1 LFHRTKLRFSLSN
14 RKKLFEHRDGQIC
27 LILKKKF
34 NNLSTKA
41 ALRKEYRKR
50 RDILT
55 EDQIAEW
62 SIEISNRCLT
72 LDIWEYSQYHLFMTA
87 EKNKEVDTSYLLSIL
102 QGKDKQPVV
111 PKMVDDQSLEHFL
124 LTDQTPLKLNRWG
137 IPEPLSGIALTPQQ
151 IEVVF
156 VPLLVFDLR
165 GHRVGYGKGY
175 YDRFLGECP
184 KSTIKVG
191 LSFFDPVSKIEDID
205 SHDIT
210 LDYAVSPRQV
220 FVF

>member
-1 LFHRTKLRFSLSN
+1 MSN
-14 RKKLFEHRDGQIC
+14 
-27 LILKKKF
+27 
-34 NNLSTKA
+34 KA
-41 ALRKEYRKR
+41 ALRNEYRKR
-50 RDILT
+50 RDVLM

-72 LDIWEYSQYHLFMTA
+72 LNIWGYSQYHLFMTS
-87 EKNKEVDTSYLLSIL
+87 EKNKEVDTSYLISIL

-111 PKMVDDQSLEHFL
+111 PKMVDDQSLEHYL
-124 LTDQTPLKLNRWG
+124 LTDQTPLKLNHWG
-137 IPEPLSGIALTPQQ
+137 IPEPLSGITITPEQ

-184 KSTIKVG
+184 KNTIKIG
-191 LSFFDPVSKIEDID
+191 LSFFDPLSKIEDID
-205 SHDIT
+205 ANDIA
-210 LDYAVSPRQV
+210 LDYAITPREVYV
-220 FVF
+220 F